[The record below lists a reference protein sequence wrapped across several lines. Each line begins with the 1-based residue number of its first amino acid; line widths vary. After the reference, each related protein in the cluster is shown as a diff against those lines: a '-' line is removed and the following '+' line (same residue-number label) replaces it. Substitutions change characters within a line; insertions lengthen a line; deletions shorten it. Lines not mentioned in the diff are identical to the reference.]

1 MAGARRL
8 YGRGEV
14 RRLEQVLQRRID
26 LVDGARLDGELSA
39 NYARYLCVLVAGFA
53 EQSLKVLLT
62 EHARV
67 QSSPSIHRY
76 VEQSVNRVWGINQTK
91 LQDALDSFDLN
102 WYPSLTAEMEQE
114 ISSLQSVGKLRD
126 NISHGSDA
134 GVTLLTMKQY
144 SADVIKLIR
153 KLCDIL
159 DPISP

>member
-1 MAGARRL
+1 MAAGTRL

-26 LVDGARLDGELSA
+26 IVDGAKLDGELSA

-53 EQSLKVLLT
+53 EQSLKALLT
-62 EHARV
+62 EHARTKA
-67 QSSPSIHRY
+67 SSSVHRY
-76 VEQSVNRVWGINQTK
+76 VEQNVNRVWGINQIK
-91 LQDALDSFDLN
+91 LKEALDGFDLA
-102 WYPSLTAEMEQE
+102 WYPTLTSGMEQE

-126 NISHGSDA
+126 NISHGNDA
-134 GVTLLTMKQY
+134 GITLLTMKQY